1 MLKKNP
7 PFQEQMD
14 GRDNLS
20 WQPSTLARPSHAEVM
35 RGKFPLLRPDV
46 LNYRTMESSI
56 NGGTV
61 GGCVRK
67 TFKLK
72 VKQFGLHA
80 N

>member
-14 GRDNLS
+14 GRGYLS
-20 WQPSTLARPSHAEVM
+20 WQRSTLARPSHAEVM
-35 RGKFPLLRPDV
+35 RGMFPLLRPDV
-46 LNYRTMESSI
+46 LNHCTMESSI
-56 NGGTV
+56 NGCTV